1 MVVQCQQGLVLAAEG
16 QCDNTVP
23 DMEVCMKQSSVTD
36 FLHWGNNAPI
46 DIHWCLL
53 SIWRPTSG
61 GEHSEVVGGAFQQW
75 CHWDTSTGTGLY
87 KHGMQLL
94 FIAGKKCI
102 AGGGD
107 YAEK

>member
-46 DIHWCLL
+46 DIH
-53 SIWRPTSG
+53 
-61 GEHSEVVGGAFQQW
+61 
-75 CHWDTSTGTGLY
+75 
-87 KHGMQLL
+87 
-94 FIAGKKCI
+94 
-102 AGGGD
+102 
-107 YAEK
+107 